1 MTGIVQGLLASYAT
15 SSSPPPASGKTCTS
29 GDVAIGCCKAAGVCA
44 PDGIGSGATCS
55 PIAAEGLAT
64 WDYNC

>member
-1 MTGIVQGLLASYAT
+1 MTGCMQGLIGSLKSGGGA
-15 SSSPPPASGKTCTS
+15 PPANGKTCTS
-29 GDVAIGCCKAAGVCA
+29 GDVAIGCCKTAGVCA

-55 PIAAEGLAT
+55 PIAAEGPST